1 MEREELEK
9 LGFTKEQIDSVL
21 DMHHAE
27 IDPVNSDLQ
36 KAQDD
41 LKAAQGTVETQETTI
56 KDLKKDLEEFKD
68 ADVSGM
74 KQKIT
79 DLETDLENQK
89 KAHEGELANRDFQAL
104 VKDGITAAKGKDA
117 DKIMKLLDVD
127 TLKASKNQKE
137 DVAAAIKALAE
148 DDVTKGMFGEA
159 EPQVTKTGSIIG
171 AVVGGGGIDAADA
184 QMRAVMGLPPL
195 PNNTDK

>member
-1 MEREELEK
+1 MKREELEK
-9 LGFTKEQIDSVL
+9 LGLTKEQIDSVL

-27 IDPVNSDLQ
+27 IDPVNADLQ

-74 KQKIT
+74 RQKIT
-79 DLETDLENQK
+79 DLETDLDNQK
-89 KAHEGELANRDFQAL
+89 KAHESELADRDFQAL

-117 DKIMKLLDVD
+117 DKIMKLLDVE

-137 DVAAAIKALAE
+137 DVTAAIKALAE
-148 DDVTKGMFGEA
+148 DDVTKGMFDDA
-159 EPQVTKTGSIIG
+159 DSHITKTGSIIG
-171 AVVGGGGIDAADA
+171 AVGGNGVDAADA
-184 QMRAVMGLPPL
+184 QMRAVMGLPPIQ
-195 PNNTDK
+195 NNTDK